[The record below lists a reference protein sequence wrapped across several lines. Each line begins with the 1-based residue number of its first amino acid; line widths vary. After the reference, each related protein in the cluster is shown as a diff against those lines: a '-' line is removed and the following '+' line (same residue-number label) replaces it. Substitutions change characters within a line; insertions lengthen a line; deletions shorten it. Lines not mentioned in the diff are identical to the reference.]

1 MNFNSLVNHI
11 LPSASMKIG
20 LNAND
25 PALTNFAIGA
35 PDIAPPDELLE
46 LLKKR
51 ASESTYSYTPTTGS
65 LKGRKNI
72 ASILSDSEHELI
84 PDNILLCEGAK
95 YGIYLALKAVC
106 QRQSKVL
113 VVEPYWLSYPQII
126 TSLDLQMVIYSPES
140 IENGRLQYNF
150 NELIKRAISEKVSA
164 VIINNPNNPSGQI
177 IKQNVIQ
184 NLAGELLNAGI
195 WLIIDE
201 VYKELIYENS
211 NKESFNIAGE
221 NVIRVGSFSKSLCVP
236 GLRLGYI
243 VAQPSTLEKL
253 SLLNQHIQTCPN
265 SFSLSI
271 AESISK
277 ETVIKHAAYCS
288 KIYQLRYKAL
298 RESTA
303 NSRLELLQCDSSF
316 YAFID
321 FSAHFSNASEA
332 CKSLLIKH
340 KILSTPGSEYGNSF
354 NTFVRICLTLPEN
367 IISEKFNTIVNE
379 GF

>member
-1 MNFNSLVNHI
+1 MNFNSVINHI

-20 LNAND
+20 LNSND
-25 PALTNFAIGA
+25 SELTNFAIGA
-35 PDIAPPDELLE
+35 PDIAPPDKLLE
-46 LLKKR
+46 LLRNR
-51 ASESTYSYTPTTGS
+51 ATESNYSYTPTMGS
-65 LKGRKNI
+65 SQGRKNI
-72 ASILSDSEHELI
+72 ANILSDSEQELS
-84 PDNILLCEGAK
+84 PDNLLLCEGAK
-95 YGIYLALKAVC
+95 YGIYLTLKAVC

-126 TSLDLQMVIYSPES
+126 ASLDLQMVIYSPES

-150 NELIKRAISEKVSA
+150 NELINRAISEKVSA

-177 IKQNVIQ
+177 ITQNIIQ
-184 NLAGELLNAGI
+184 NLAVELMNAGI

-201 VYKELIYENS
+201 VYKELIYEIN
-211 NKESFNIAGE
+211 NKESFNITGE

-243 VAQPSTLEKL
+243 VSQSSTLEKL

-277 ETVIKHAAYCS
+277 ETVIEHSAYCS

-298 RESTA
+298 RKSIA

-316 YAFID
+316 YAFMD

-332 CKSLLIKH
+332 CKSLLVKH

-354 NTFVRICLTLPEN
+354 NTYVRICLTLPEN
-367 IISEKFNTIVNE
+367 IISEKFNKIVNE